1 MIKGYLVKDGRFK
14 AWVYPFLVAL
24 PLLAG
29 FLALCLGRIF
39 LSPKDVVQCV
49 LSVLQGDPVAP
60 MVQTVLFQIRLP
72 RILTAWLVGAGLTA
86 AGLAFQ
92 AIFANPLATPD
103 ILGVSSAASL
113 GAVIGILLSWP
124 SLGLQALALIAGLVA
139 VSLTIRL
146 ATKASQTSIIMLVL
160 SGLVMSSLANALLAL
175 LKYTADPSDKL
186 PVITYWL
193 MGSFARASYQN
204 LLLACPLVLVGIGLI
219 CLLVFPLNL
228 LSLSEE
234 EAASMGLKVRQTRLI
249 LILASTF
256 ITAASVSLC
265 GQIGWIGLIIPHMA
279 RMLVGSN
286 NVYTLPV
293 GISLGAAL
301 MVLIEALSRTLSVM
315 ELPISI
321 LTALLGAPIFMTLIR
336 QSQGSFAS

>member
-1 MIKGYLVKDGRFK
+1 MD
-14 AWVYPFLVAL
+14 
-24 PLLAG
+24 
-29 FLALCLGRIF
+29 
-39 LSPKDVVQCV
+39 
-49 LSVLQGDPVAP
+49 P

-124 SLGLQALALIAGLVA
+124 SLGLQALALIAGLVT

-186 PVITYWL
+186 PAITYWL

-293 GISLGAAL
+293 GLSLGAAL

-315 ELPISI
+315 ELPVSI